1 MAEFEHLYEL
11 LDVLFEELESL
22 RLSGVMNMNGAP
34 RWLEQTYG
42 LSSEEAKFVFTAWVE
57 FKEEEKEKLLMC

>member
-22 RLSGVMNMNGAP
+22 RLSGVINMNGAP

-42 LSSEEAKFVFTAWVE
+42 LSSAEAKFVFTAWVE
-57 FKEEEKEKLLMC
+57 FKREEKEKLLMC